1 MRHCRQDTVLATS
14 VVLTI
19 VPHHENL
26 SLHLYYL
33 VLGALTRY
41 QVGQMAAK
49 LIASDPKQ
57 YGKLTGWHT
66 AGINV
71 AGSFLLGGISAT
83 PSSIDV
89 RKVNG
94 MASPSSSRR
103 SRLPP
108 QLQGGMSP
116 RTKLMMGV
124 G

>member
-1 MRHCRQDTVLATS
+1 MKNV
-14 VVLTI
+14 
-19 VPHHENL
+19 

-33 VLGALTRY
+33 VPGALTRY

-49 LIASDPKQ
+49 FIAQDPKQ
-57 YGKLTGWHT
+57 YGKLSGWHT

-94 MASPSSSRR
+94 MASPSSSSR
-103 SRLPP
+103 SSFLPP